1 MSRCD
6 IRGNFQ
12 KKKKKKSVESDFAQF
27 GQFDQFRRRGTFSP
41 RERRIR
47 YFSGNSFFRWRNGTI
62 NFRGGETQTE
72 RRSGG
77 KKSGSK
83 GHGEINCSALNL
95 AVVFRGGAKPRIS
108 ARFEREREREREG
121 ESERSRKCR
130 QRAWPGRDEGER
142 YRTDRIPEKHLAT
155 LERAARYSGCGS

>member
-1 MSRCD
+1 MLRYD
-6 IRGNFQ
+6 IRGNLQ
-12 KKKKKKSVESDFAQF
+12 KKKKISSRRF
-27 GQFDQFRRRGTFSP
+27 GQFDQSRGTFSS
-41 RERRIR
+41 RERRIQ
-47 YFSGNSFFRWRNGTI
+47 YFPGNSL
-62 NFRGGETQTE
+62 GGMELSIFGAAWSGTQTE

-108 ARFEREREREREG
+108 ARFEREREG
-121 ESERSRKCR
+121 GSERSWKCR
-130 QRAWPGRDEGER
+130 QRAWPGRDEGKR